1 MAYYNAPMTKLEAVN
16 ICLSGMGEPVI
27 NSLDNASVDAQM
39 ASDLVDEMSR
49 TIQSR
54 GWYWNR
60 EKHTITPNISG
71 EIVLPANTIRID
83 TIEYDR
89 INEVVQ
95 RGLKLFNKATNSY
108 QFDDGLT
115 VEIYVLLPFEEL
127 PLAARLLVAYRA
139 ARVLQERLLG
149 SGTLSQFAKDAEQS
163 AFLTLLQEET
173 EVGDY
178 NMLNDSW
185 QTASILNRGTF
196 SRGGY

>member
-16 ICLSGMGEPVI
+16 VCLSSMGEPVI

-60 EKHTITPNISG
+60 ERHTITPNLAG
-71 EIVLPANTIRID
+71 EIVLPANIIRID

-89 INEVVQ
+89 STEVIQ
-95 RGLKLFNKATNSY
+95 RGLKLFNKEDNSY
-108 QFDDGLT
+108 QFTLPLT
-115 VEIYVLLPFEEL
+115 VELYVILSFEEL
-127 PLAARLLVAYRA
+127 PLAARLLVTYRA

-149 SGTLSQFAKDAEQS
+149 SSTLSQFAKDAEQS
-163 AFLTLLQEET
+163 AYLTLLQEET
-173 EVGDY
+173 ETGDY
-178 NMLNDSW
+178 NMLSDSW
-185 QTASILNRGTF
+185 QTQSILSRSTFARGN
-196 SRGGY
+196 Y

>member
-16 ICLSGMGEPVI
+16 ICLSAMGEPVI

-60 EKHTITPNISG
+60 ERHTITPNFAG
-71 EIVLPANTIRID
+71 EIVLPANIIRID

-89 INEVVQ
+89 ATEVVQ
-95 RGLKLFNKATNSY
+95 RGLKLFNKEDNSF
-108 QFDDGLT
+108 QFTLALT
-115 VEIYVLLPFEEL
+115 VEMYVILPFEDL
-127 PLAARLLVAYRA
+127 PLAARLLISYRA

-149 SGTLSQFAKDAEQS
+149 SSTLSGFAKDAEQS

-178 NMLNDSW
+178 NMLHDSW
-185 QTASILNRGTF
+185 QTQSIITRGTF